1 MVTKQLGPTA
11 QPNRPIE
18 LPITPLPGKILADVG
33 AEEFSPMAGTPG
45 AEMKAE
51 TLTAQLDDGH
61 AHLPR
66 GHKVAPT
73 DAIPWMEL

>member
-1 MVTKQLGPTA
+1 
-11 QPNRPIE
+11 
-18 LPITPLPGKILADVG
+18 
-33 AEEFSPMAGTPG
+33 MAGTPG

-66 GHKVAPT
+66 GHKVAPM